1 MSGEKR
7 SIVFAF
13 MCLLVILAVGLV
25 SCNKA
30 TSQVPSESAV
40 APTTVE
46 PVAPTTEAP
55 ATPTTIPPP
64 ERPVVIVIPE
74 DPPSFNALIEDTGY
88 DTLVMKLVLLGL
100 AEIDTN
106 GNIYPVLAASLPTL
120 ENGDVVQDEA
130 AGTMDVTWRLRQDV
144 VWQDGEPVT
153 ADDVVFTYDAIAN
166 PDTGTWMPGMDY
178 IDSVEKIDDYTV
190 IVHYASIYPGYLL
203 QFGGEQVVVWPA
215 HYCDASQGFAAWDCA
230 SQPLS
235 DGPYI
240 LEEWQVGDHLSFTR
254 NPSYFEP
261 GKPAI
266 ERIFVRIVPDETVRK
281 TMLTQ
286 GDADI
291 FPWVSEN
298 VATDLVGV
306 SNVTVSVSPNSRWV
320 LRLFPNLAARGTV
333 DPEATPHPILSD
345 VRVRQ
350 AIRQAIDVDLIS
362 QQIFSGYGTPVWTEF
377 FRLPYNTCNIPRP
390 VFDPD
395 AAKALLE
402 QAGWTDTDGNGIRE
416 CHGCL
421 NAEEGYKME
430 MENITYAEY
439 GDVLLQTQQLIAEML
454 HNVGIDLRLTVM
466 EGSVLWADSASGGIE
481 QTGNFDI
488 DLYDDGYAGTDPTDF
503 LYQYYY
509 SASAEPDM
517 GWNVGRWINSDFD
530 ALLDQSYTLDE
541 AARQDLFCQMAQMLD
556 QEVPEILLF
565 TTINADAFSN
575 RLSGVQSSMND
586 LVTWNVADWTLNP

>member
-1 MSGEKR
+1 
-7 SIVFAF
+7 
-13 MCLLVILAVGLV
+13 
-25 SCNKA
+25 
-30 TSQVPSESAV
+30 
-40 APTTVE
+40 
-46 PVAPTTEAP
+46 
-55 ATPTTIPPP
+55 
-64 ERPVVIVIPE
+64 
-74 DPPSFNALIEDTGY
+74 
-88 DTLVMKLVLLGL
+88 
-100 AEIDTN
+100 
-106 GNIYPVLAASLPTL
+106 
-120 ENGDVVQDEA
+120 
-130 AGTMDVTWRLRQDV
+130 
-144 VWQDGEPVT
+144 
-153 ADDVVFTYDAIAN
+153 
-166 PDTGTWMPGMDY
+166 
-178 IDSVEKIDDYTV
+178 VEKIDDYTV

-203 QFGGEQVVVWPA
+203 QFGGEQVVVWPE

-266 ERIFVRIVPDETVRK
+266 EQIFVRIVPDETVRK

-286 GDADI
+286 GDADV
-291 FPWVSEN
+291 FPWISEN
-298 VATDLVGV
+298 VATDLIGA
-306 SNVTVSVSPNSRWV
+306 SNVSVSVSPNSRWV

-350 AIRQAIDVDLIS
+350 AIRQAIDVELIS
-362 QQIFSGYGTPVWTEF
+362 QQIFYGYGTPVWTEF
-377 FRLPYNTCNIPRP
+377 FRPPYNTCNIPRP

-402 QAGWTDTDGNGIRE
+402 QAGWTDTDGDGIRE

-454 HNVGIDLRLTVM
+454 HDIGINLRLTVM

-556 QEVPEILLF
+556 QEAPEILLF
-565 TTINADAFSN
+565 TTINADAFN
-575 RLSGVQSSMND
+575 TRLSGVQSSMND